1 MPGFD
6 RFISEFG
13 ADRARLNAP
22 LAPFTTFKV
31 GGPADC
37 LLEVRGAGEL
47 QRAIRL
53 ARAVPIPV
61 TVLGGGSNVLVSDA
75 GVRGLV
81 IRVHGGVVVLEAPA
95 RIRAEA
101 GVSLNNL
108 VRWMVDRGLSALEAW
123 FGTPGTVGGAVF
135 GNAHYAGRSIGDV
148 IASVRLVGAGGD
160 ATDLLAPEMEFS
172 YDASRLQR
180 TGEVM
185 LSALFSVVPGS
196 DPDRLRETA
205 RQSLAQRKRT
215 QPLGAASA
223 GCIFRNPDPVRD
235 RVPEGI
241 PPSAGALI
249 DRAGLKGQTVGRAHV
264 STAHANF
271 ILNGGGATASE
282 IRALIE
288 RCRAEVASRFGVVL
302 EDEIRYLGQWP
313 E

>member
-1 MPGFD
+1 MPDFD

-13 ADRARLNAP
+13 ADRVRLNAP

-53 ARAVPIPV
+53 ARVAAIPV

-81 IRVHGGVVVLEAPA
+81 ILVHGGVVVLEAPA

-101 GVSLNNL
+101 GVSLNSL
-108 VRWMVDRGLSALEAW
+108 ARWMVDRGLSALEAW
-123 FGTPGTVGGAVF
+123 SGTPGTVGGAVF

-148 IASVRLVGAGGD
+148 IASVRLVGARGE
-160 ATDLLAPEMEFS
+160 AMDLLASEMEFS

-196 DPDRLRETA
+196 DPNRLREIA

-223 GCIFRNPDPVRD
+223 GCIFRNPDPVRN
-235 RVPEGI
+235 RLPEGI

-271 ILNGGGATASE
+271 ILNGGGATAAE

-288 RCRAEVASRFGVVL
+288 RCRAEVASRFGIVL